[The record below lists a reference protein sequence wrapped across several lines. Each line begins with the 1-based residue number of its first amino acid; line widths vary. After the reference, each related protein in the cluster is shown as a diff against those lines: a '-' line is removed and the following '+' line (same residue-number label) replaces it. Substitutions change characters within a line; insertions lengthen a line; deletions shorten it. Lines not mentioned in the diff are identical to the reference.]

1 MPVTILYKRFM
12 KKYLLSRELSF
23 ENRVFNL
30 LCSVGFIALLIST
43 VGHIIE
49 RSNWPIMAIKVV
61 MVVSSGC
68 FFLFVNKT
76 GRFTFCRYC
85 AMIGFCDILFPLFF
99 FVNGGRLGGMAAYF
113 VLTVIIIVLLSRGA
127 AMWVMLA
134 SHLAIIVGCYLTDYF
149 YDGLIM
155 PLTLKQQ
162 YGDNIISVLN
172 TALFIGLAIK
182 GLSEM
187 YKDEKAISDLASRAK
202 SDFLA
207 QMSHEMR
214 TPMNA
219 IIGMTELLSRAGD
232 MDAHRDELRKL
243 TNAST
248 HLLGVINDV
257 LDMSKIEANKL
268 ELYEEEF
275 SLKELA
281 RDVSGVVAHTSEEK
295 HQRLGVELDPSLP
308 PRLVGDRQRLAQ
320 VITNLLSNAV
330 KFTPD
335 GGEIS
340 VKVELLELREAPA
353 RQRPAWQHATPPRQ
367 PVHTARLRVTVSDT
381 GIGITEEQRSRL
393 FTAFEQADN
402 STSRRFGGTGLGLTI
417 SKRIVELMRGRIWVE
432 SVLGEGSS
440 FIFEIE
446 LGVGSAGAA
455 AGVRDPLRE
464 KPDLSRRRFLLAEDV
479 EINREILA
487 ALLAPTGVSID
498 FAESG
503 RAAVDIFRERGQDYD
518 LVFMDIQMPEMD
530 GYEAAREI
538 RAFST
543 PAAAATVPIIAMT
556 ANVFREDI
564 ERARAAGM
572 NGHVGK
578 PISIDAVLAVLREYL
593 GGAENAA
600 RTD

>member
-23 ENRVFNL
+23 EDRVFNL

-68 FFLFVNKT
+68 FFLFANKT

-113 VLTVIIIVLLSRGA
+113 VLTVIMIVLLSRGA

-219 IIGMTELLSRAGD
+219 VIGMTELLSRAGD
-232 MDAHRDELRKL
+232 MDAHRDELRKI

-275 SLKELA
+275 SLTQLA
-281 RDVSGVVAHTSEEK
+281 RDVSGVVAHTAEAK
-295 HQRLGVELDPSLP
+295 HQRLDVELDPALP

-340 VKVELLELREAPA
+340 VKVELLELREAP
-353 RQRPAWQHATPPRQ
+353 PRQ
-367 PVHTARLRVTVSDT
+367 PLHTTARLRVTVRDT
-381 GIGITEEQRSRL
+381 GIGVTDEQRSRL
-393 FTAFEQADN
+393 FSAFEQADN
-402 STSRRFGGTGLGLTI
+402 STSRRFGGTGLGLAI
-417 SKRIVELMRGRIWVE
+417 SKQIVELMRGRIWVE

-440 FIFEIE
+440 FIFEVE

-455 AGVRDPLRE
+455 AEVREPSRE
-464 KPDLSRRRFLLAEDV
+464 TPDLSRRRILLAEDV

-498 FAESG
+498 FAENG
-503 RAAVDIFRERGQDYD
+503 RAAVNIFRERGQEYD

-538 RAFST
+538 RALNT
-543 PAAAATVPIIAMT
+543 PAANAVPIIAMT

-578 PISIDAVLAVLREYL
+578 PISIEAVLAVLREYL
-593 GGAENAA
+593 GGAENAPH
-600 RTD
+600 TD